1 MSARVTD
8 AEVREIIDIDT
19 SITNITP
26 FITIANLMVTEKLG
40 DSGLS
45 AEMLKEI
52 ERWLAAHF
60 VAMRD
65 PRVKSESI
73 GGITTSYQGT
83 TGEGLKS
90 TLYGQQAILM
100 DTTGTLANVGMKKAS
115 IGVIGYTL
123 T

>member
-1 MSARVTD
+1 MRVTD
-8 AEVREIIDIDT
+8 AEVREIIDIDPL
-19 SITNITP
+19 ITNIAP
-26 FITIANLMVTEKLG
+26 FITIANLMVTDKLG
-40 DSGLS
+40 ASGLS

-90 TLYGQQAILM
+90 TLYGQQAVLM
-100 DTTGTLANVGMKKAS
+100 DTTGTLANLGMKKAS
-115 IGVIGYTL
+115 IGVIDYTL
-123 T
+123 S

>member
-8 AEVREIIDIDT
+8 AEVREIIDIDV

-26 FITIANLMVTEKLG
+26 FITIANLLVTDKLS

-45 AEMLKEI
+45 VEMLKEI
-52 ERWLAAHF
+52 ERWLSAHF
-60 VAMRD
+60 VAIRD

-73 GGITTSYQGT
+73 GGISTSYRGT

-90 TLYGQQAILM
+90 TLYGQQVIM
-100 DTTGTLANVGMKKAS
+100 FDTTGTLANFGMKKAS
-115 IGVIGYTL
+115 ISIAEYSL